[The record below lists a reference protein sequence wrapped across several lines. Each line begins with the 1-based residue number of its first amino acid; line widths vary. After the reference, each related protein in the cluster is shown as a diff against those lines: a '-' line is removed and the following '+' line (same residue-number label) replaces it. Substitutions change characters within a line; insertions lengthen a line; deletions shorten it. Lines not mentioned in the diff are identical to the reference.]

1 MLLSAPGLA
10 RSWDVLAASG
20 GSAPAHALA
29 QRRTAD
35 GGVDPIIE
43 ADFKICLI
51 VLDQVDVVLDVLLDR
66 LCVAANQADLQRRR
80 TFVVVDILVV
90 AYGLDAAQAIVD
102 HRSQFLA
109 VGGSFERL
117 FNDVV
122 KQILTTAA
130 AATGRTAAAA
140 TGRTAAA
147 AERQQQA
154 ASTNETHSADQGATS
169 GVLAE
174 LSLDAAAD
182 SASMVG
188 NWVAKKLA
196 ATSALT
202 RM

>member
-1 MLLSAPGLA
+1 MLLSAPGQA

-20 GSAPAHALA
+20 GSAPAHTLA

-140 TGRTAAA
+140 
-147 AERQQQA
+147 ERQQQA